1 MVPTQEDEGV
11 WGMGGTGTMIIVYT
25 FILVLCWVGVCLVG
39 HGYANSIDQL
49 SWWLH
54 QHAAH
59 VRGLHERR
67 AAVVRERWVGELETG
82 GQ

>member
-1 MVPTQEDEGV
+1 MTV
-11 WGMGGTGTMIIVYT
+11 VYA
-25 FILVLCWVGVCLVG
+25 FILILCWVGVCLVG

-54 QHAAH
+54 RHAEH

-67 AAVVRERWVGELETG
+67 AAVVRERWVRELETG
-82 GQ
+82 GNH